1 MATHLTWPST
11 ASICHSITV
20 SQIPNT
26 IFHNIFLIVPT
37 IRLSYIK
44 VILIIRFNIK
54 VIVTKMACDIRLVSV
69 TRVKA

>member
-1 MATHLTWPST
+1 MTI
-11 ASICHSITV
+11 SISDWMITV
-20 SQIPNT
+20 SQIPNKT
-26 IFHNIFLIVPT
+26 FDNII
-37 IRLSYIK
+37 YIK